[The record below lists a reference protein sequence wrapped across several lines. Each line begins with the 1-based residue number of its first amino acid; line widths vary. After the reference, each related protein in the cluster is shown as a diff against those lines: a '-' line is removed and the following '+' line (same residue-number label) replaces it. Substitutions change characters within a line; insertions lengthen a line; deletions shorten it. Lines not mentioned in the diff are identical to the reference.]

1 MIQEGELLWTPSDE
15 QRATSRIT
23 HFMEWLA
30 KDGRTFASYDEL
42 HAWSVKD
49 LEGFWGAAWR
59 YFDIASDSPFERVIE
74 QRVMPGAI
82 WFKGTRVNYAEHVLR
97 AGAGRENE
105 PAIYSLSEQ
114 RPLEVLTW
122 GQLSA
127 EVKSLATAM
136 RKLGVHPGDRVAA
149 YVPNTSDAVV
159 AMLATIALGAIWSSA
174 APEFGTSAVVDRF
187 SQIRPKL
194 LFACGGYTFNGRRF
208 DRRDAVE
215 AIAQALPD
223 LKHIVFFE
231 DEATPAITPN
241 TGVALHALG
250 HLTGL
255 DQGAAS
261 ADFKFERV
269 AHDHPIWILFSSGTT
284 GLPKPIVHSQVGM
297 LASHLLV
304 NSLHLDLGPT
314 SRLFFYT
321 TTGWMMF
328 NSLVSALLC
337 GSSIVTYDG
346 SPTAPHADTLWH
358 LAADTKATVFGASP
372 TYVQGMQKLGL
383 RPREKFDLSSLRMI
397 LLSGSPA
404 RPETFTWFYEAVKD
418 DLWIASSSGG
428 TDICSAIAAPLP
440 TLPVHAG
447 LMQCAALGI
456 DLHAFDEGNES
467 VLGQVGELVITTPAP
482 CMPLGFWGDT
492 DGKRYFDTY
501 FADIPGAWRHGD
513 FVRVNKDGTVQI
525 EGRSDSTLNRHGV
538 RIGTAEIYRCVEQ
551 IPGIAD
557 SLVVAAQVTPGNFRM
572 VLFIVLAASA
582 RLDEALEARI
592 RDALRTMCSPRH
604 VPDDIIVVEAIP
616 YTLSGKKMEVP
627 VRRLLEGVPAQQAA
641 SKDSMRDPAALAPF
655 EAMRLQNAR

>member
-1 MIQEGELLWTPSDE
+1 MTQEGELLWTPSDE
-15 QRATSRIT
+15 QRASSRIT
-23 HFMEWLA
+23 HFMGWLA
-30 KDGRTFASYDEL
+30 KNGRSFASYEEL
-42 HAWSVKD
+42 HEWSVKD
-49 LEGFWGAAWR
+49 LEGFWGAVWK
-59 YFDIASDSPFERVIE
+59 YFDIASDSGYERVLE
-74 QRVMPGAI
+74 QRVMPGAV
-82 WFKGTRVNYAEHVLR
+82 WFKGARVNYAEHVLR
-97 AGAGRENE
+97 AGIGRDNE
-105 PAIYSLSEQ
+105 PAIFSLSEQ

-122 GQLSA
+122 GQLSGK
-127 EVKSLATAM
+127 VKSLAEAM
-136 RKLGVHPGDRVAA
+136 RKIGLRPGDRVAA

-159 AMLATIALGAIWSSA
+159 AMLATVAIGSIWSSA

-194 LFACGGYTFNGRRF
+194 LFACSGYTFNGRRF

-223 LKHIVFFE
+223 LGHVVFVE
-231 DEATPAITPN
+231 DEATPGIQLN
-241 TGVALHALG
+241 TGIARHTLSALV
-250 HLTGL
+250 
-255 DQGAAS
+255 QSEQQAAGE
-261 ADFKFERV
+261 AFKFERV
-269 AHDHPIWILFSSGTT
+269 EHDHPIWILFSSGTT
-284 GLPKPIVHSQVGM
+284 GLPKPIVHSQLGM
-297 LASHLLV
+297 LISHLLV

-328 NSLVSALLC
+328 NSLVSALLS
-337 GSSIVTYDG
+337 GSSVVTYDG
-346 SPTAPHADTLWH
+346 SPTAPHADTLWR

-383 RPREKFDLSSLRMI
+383 KPRDKFDLSSLKMI

-418 DLWIASSSGG
+418 DLWIGSSSGG
-428 TDICSAIAAPLP
+428 TDICGAIAAPLP

-447 LMQCAALGI
+447 LMQCSALGI
-456 DLHAFDEGNES
+456 DVHAFDDDNKPVIGH
-467 VLGQVGELVITTPAP
+467 VGELVITTPAP

-513 FVRVNKDGTVQI
+513 FVRINQDGTVQV

-551 IPGIAD
+551 VSGVSD
-557 SLVVAAQVTPGNFRM
+557 SLVVAAQMAPGSYRM
-572 VLFIVLAASA
+572 VLFVVLANGASLHQA
-582 RLDEALEARI
+582 LDSQI
-592 RDALRTMCSPRH
+592 RSALRTTCSPRH
-604 VPDDIIVVEAIP
+604 VPDDIVAVEAIP

-627 VRRLLEGVPAQQAA
+627 VRRLLEGVPVQKAA

-655 EAMRLQNAR
+655 EAMRL